1 MVSCPYC
8 KANSEVYLRIY
19 SRTYCKCLECD
30 LVFKHLQESYHRT
43 LASYRNDYFS
53 KYSID
58 QTEGNRDSLFQ
69 HILGLIETR
78 AEIGRVLDVGSG
90 CGFFL
95 LAAQKRGW
103 KAKGIEPSL
112 QSVQVS
118 QGQLGLDVFPGSLQD
133 FSDNGTFDV
142 ITFINVL
149 EHSAM
154 PWLEI
159 ERAYRLLRPGG
170 LIYLRFPNGFLHN
183 NLYRIMYKFRVHKR
197 ACKYLVFHQY
207 SFTSGHIRR
216 LLRDYGFS
224 RCITCNSPPTT
235 GDPNMLFPK
244 PKFAE
249 CIKLLVHE
257 LAEITQKF
265 SRTPLFIGT
274 SLEVTAIKASF

>member
-1 MVSCPYC
+1 
-8 KANSEVYLRIY
+8 
-19 SRTYCKCLECD
+19 LECD
-30 LVFKHLQESYHRT
+30 LVFRHLQDSYDRI
-43 LASYRNDYFS
+43 LATYRYDYFS

-58 QTEGNRDSLFQ
+58 QTEGGRDSLFQ
-69 HILGLIETR
+69 HILGLIEKR

-90 CGFFL
+90 YGFFL

-112 QSVQVS
+112 RSVQVS
-118 QGQLGLDVFPGSLQD
+118 QNQLGLDVFPGSLQD
-133 FSDNGTFDV
+133 FRNNGTFDV

-149 EHSAM
+149 DHSAM

-159 ERAYRLLRPGG
+159 DRAYRLLRPGG
-170 LIYLRFPNGFLHN
+170 LIYLRFPNGSLHN
-183 NLYRIMYKFRVHKR
+183 NLYRIMYRLRIHMR
-197 ACKYLVFHQY
+197 ASKYLVFHQY
-207 SFTSGHIRR
+207 SFTSRYIKR

-224 RCITCNSPPTT
+224 RCITYNSPPTQ
-235 GDPNMLFPK
+235 GDPHVLFPK

-257 LAEITQKF
+257 IAEITQKF

-274 SLEVTAIKASF
+274 SLEVTAIKASS